1 MAVNTLICYTED
13 GVQKWNMANSK
24 NRDDILLQLL
34 TNKNIDNSTIFAI
47 PTSSIMGEI

>member
-1 MAVNTLICYTED
+1 MAVNTLICYIED

-34 TNKNIDNSTIFAI
+34 TIDILPRLRLWLRGRGFF
-47 PTSSIMGEI
+47 